1 MPSQSSDFSLVSKVT
16 FQCGIGD
23 ATTFH
28 VSNIAGM
35 WESRT
40 VSWYTIRMATD
51 LVVSLTSILG
61 TYFIWDIS
69 ETKNNRIASHFT
81 KYF

>member
-1 MPSQSSDFSLVSKVT
+1 MTSENSDFGLVNKVIAIP
-16 FQCGIGD
+16 FN

-28 VSNIAGM
+28 VSNTAEM

-40 VSWYTIRMATD
+40 VSWYQIRMATD
-51 LVVSLTSILG
+51 LVVSLTSISG

-81 KYF
+81 KYL

>member
-1 MPSQSSDFSLVSKVT
+1 MTSENSDFGLVNKV
-16 FQCGIGD
+16 IAIPSN

-28 VSNIAGM
+28 VSNTAEM

-40 VSWYTIRMATD
+40 VSWYQIRMATD
-51 LVVSLTSILG
+51 LVVSLTSISG

-81 KYF
+81 KYL